1 MKEKGSGGFLVMPLG
16 QFLQSLQQG
25 TKDNGPYS

>member
-1 MKEKGSGGFLVMPLG
+1 MYEKKGSGGFLVMPLG

-25 TKDNGPYS
+25 TKDNGP